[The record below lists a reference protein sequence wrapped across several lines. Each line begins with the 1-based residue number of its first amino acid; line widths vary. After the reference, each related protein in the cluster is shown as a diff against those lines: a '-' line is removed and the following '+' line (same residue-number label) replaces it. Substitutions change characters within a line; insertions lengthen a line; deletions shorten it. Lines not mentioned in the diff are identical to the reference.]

1 MELIQMP
8 TGGNIIGHKDEKEII
23 TRYNV
28 ETNEFVKGRPDRG
41 IYTLF
46 KPDDGI
52 EYYNR
57 KKKGDVERG
66 GTE

>member
-28 ETNEFVKGRPDRG
+28 ETNEVVKGRPDRG

-66 GTE
+66 GKE